1 MPHSTHKPKILDTEA
16 QANLPK
22 LPVPELEET
31 CRRYLAA
38 LQELQDEDEHEA
50 TKKAV
55 DDFLHGD
62 GPRIQAKLKEWAA
75 SQDSYIEE
83 FWYESYLSHS
93 DPVVLALNPFFVL
106 EDDPTPSRGTQLPR
120 AASLIVSSLGFVHDL
135 REGLLSPDTVRGKA
149 LDMDQYTRLF
159 GTARVPTNRGCR
171 MDVDEGSRHIVV
183 IRRGQFYHFDVLDSA
198 NRPVLTEREILRN
211 LEAICSDAETVP
223 LNEVASSSMGVLTTE
238 NRKVWNRLRNVLI
251 SDEANR
257 ECLQVVDDALFV
269 VCLDDVAPDNVA
281 ELCSNFL
288 CGTYQLNGG
297 VQVGTCTNRW
307 YDKLQIIVC
316 ANGTAGINFEHT
328 GVDGHTVLRFAADVF
343 TEGLMLMARS
353 INPAAPTLFHAKLSP
368 HAKSYKPSKGAKK
381 EDIIHGPK
389 EHIDTTPKKLEWHLV
404 PELRAGIRF
413 AERRIS
419 DLICQNDC
427 QELEFKGYGKD
438 FITRHG
444 FSPDAFVQMA
454 FQAAYYGLYGR
465 TECTYEPAMTKAF
478 LHGRTEAIRTVQPTS
493 VTFTKTFFSESS
505 IEQKIDTLR
514 KACAAHVKLTRECS
528 AGYGQDRHLYALY
541 CLLQRE
547 INESSRSPSP
557 STQSPKINGKTKITA
572 GGEGYTNGDT
582 TANANNEVNVEPT
595 ASGHA
600 TALPAIFTDHGWS
613 ILNTSIIST
622 SNCGNPALRLF
633 GFGPVAADG
642 YGIGYIIKDDGISIC
657 ASSKHLQ
664 TRRFLDTMKQY
675 LLDVQRMIIQ
685 LHRQANERPKP
696 LEPQKQHGRTQ
707 SRPTNSIPNGL
718 KPVDG
723 MEKKI
728 VVKRAG
734 SHVRLANL
742 ETNEEE
748 DVDIDLLTAGYSFF
762 DSGDVE
768 VFQPQRRRPTVGR
781 VLRLA
786 EY

>member
-1 MPHSTHKPKILDTEA
+1 MTHTHKPKILDTDA
-16 QANLPK
+16 QASLPK
-22 LPVPELEET
+22 LPVPDLEDT

-38 LQELQDEDEHEA
+38 LKELQDPDEHAA
-50 TKKAV
+50 TQRAV
-55 DDFLHGD
+55 DEFLKGD
-62 GPRIQAKLKEWAA
+62 GPRIQAKLRDWAA
-75 SQDSYIEE
+75 AKDSYIEE

-120 AASLIVSSLGFVHDL
+120 AASLIISSLGFVHDL
-135 REGLLSPDTVRGKA
+135 REGLLKPDSVRGKP

-159 GTARVPTNRGCR
+159 GTARVPTARGCR
-171 MDVDEGSRHIVV
+171 MDVAEGSRHIVV
-183 IRRGQFYHFDVLDSA
+183 IRRGQFYYFDVLDSE

-211 LEAICSDAETVP
+211 LEAICADAETVP

-238 NRKVWNRLRNVLI
+238 NRKVWNRMRNLLCNND
-251 SDEANR
+251 SNK

-269 VCLDDVAPDNVA
+269 VCLDDVSPENVG

-288 CGTYQLNGG
+288 CGTYQLSNG

-368 HAKSYKPSKGAKK
+368 HAKSYKPSKHAPTNGSKSHGELQRK
-381 EDIIHGPK
+381 EDI
-389 EHIDTTPKKLEWHLV
+389 DTNPKKLEWQLI

-427 QELEFKGYGKD
+427 QELEFKGYGKE

-444 FSPDAFVQMA
+444 FSPDAYVQMA
-454 FQAAYYGLYGR
+454 FQAAYFGLYGR

-478 LHGRTEAIRTVQPTS
+478 LHGRTEAIRTVQTPS
-493 VTFTKTFFSESS
+493 VTFTKTFFSEASVD
-505 IEQKIDTLR
+505 QKIDALR
-514 KACAAHVKLTRECS
+514 KACTHHVKLTRECS
-528 AGYGQDRHLYALY
+528 SGQGQDRHLYAIY

-547 INESSRSPSP
+547 INESSQSPSP
-557 STQSPKINGKTKITA
+557 AGTPDPNGKTQATA
-572 GGEGYTNGDT
+572 NSYTQDGA
-582 TANANNEVNVEPT
+582 ANANGELTVDP
-595 ASGHA
+595 AAFPKS
-600 TALPAIFTDHGWS
+600 LPSIFTDHGWS
-613 ILNTSIIST
+613 ILNTSIMST

-642 YGIGYIIKDDGISIC
+642 YGIGYIIKDDGISVV

-664 TRRFLDTMKQY
+664 TRRFLDTLKQY
-675 LLDVQRMIIQ
+675 FIDAQRMIIQ

-696 LEPQKQHGRTQ
+696 LEPTSTHARKS
-707 SRPTNSIPNGL
+707 SRGTKDHMKALEES
-718 KPVDG
+718 KA
-723 MEKKI
+723 KI
-728 VVKRAG
+728 IVKRAG
-734 SHVRLANL
+734 SQVLIAPQDDADGI
-742 ETNEEE
+742 EGEE
-748 DVDIDLLTAGYSFF
+748 VDLDLLTSGYSFF

-768 VFQPQRRRPTVGR
+768 SLNPQRRRPTVGR
-781 VLRLA
+781 TLRLA